1 MNITAEIAQDLS
13 RGRSDIGF
21 FASRWLGVNLNPG
34 QLAWL
39 EGMVA
44 RDETGFRPKY
54 LTTVCSAGNRAGK
67 TLGMAVGVLHSAT
80 YKLGLRPPTLG
91 SAEDAERWTTEP
103 YEWYHIGIQQETAEL
118 VHREL
123 SMLLQGAH
131 PAQRGRGC
139 PMVKDIGPVYNLEKK
154 WRGEYLWIKVDPI
167 FGGANIHF
175 RTTQDKAKALLGKD
189 MNGISFD
196 EAAFEPHLL
205 MIYQEV
211 LNLRR
216 LSTGGQLHFIGT
228 PTEGINDYADL
239 WELGNPINPGR
250 DNQVMSFRLSTRDN
264 VGFGLNAATFDSIV
278 RQQAEYLV
286 PQNIDGFF
294 IEARD
299 AYFNSDMI
307 DKCFVEAEEEIQP
320 TKGRRYS
327 QGVDPGI
334 SSDATWAVTVDYTER
349 ALMVGV
355 RCRRKVGKQTIP
367 AVVNMVRE
375 GHLLY
380 NQDGAAC
387 TTTIDSTG
395 FGGKLF
401 RQEFSIIKPLRDYDF
416 GGTRA
421 KKLEL
426 LADLKAVIDR
436 QQLKF
441 PRSGAWME
449 LRRQLLGY
457 KLDDKK
463 LETDAVMALAL
474 SVRHATRN
482 PSNPVQNPVFSY
494 FGEMTNGQR

>member
-1 MNITAEIAQDLS
+1 
-13 RGRSDIGF
+13 
-21 FASRWLGVNLNPG
+21 
-34 QLAWL
+34 
-39 EGMVA
+39 
-44 RDETGFRPKY
+44 
-54 LTTVCSAGNRAGK
+54 
-67 TLGMAVGVLHSAT
+67 MAVGILHSAT
-80 YKLGLRPPTLG
+80 YKLGLRVPVQG
-91 SAEDAERWTTEP
+91 SKEDAERWSNEP

-123 SMLLQGAH
+123 SMLFQGSH
-131 PAQRGRGC
+131 PAQKGRGC
-139 PMVKDIGPVYNLEKK
+139 PITKEIGPVYIFDKK
-154 WRGEYLWIKVDPI
+154 YRGEYLWIRVHPV

-228 PTEGINDYADL
+228 PTEGINDYSDL
-239 WELGNPINPGR
+239 WELGNPTNPNR
-250 DNQVMSFRLSTRDN
+250 DEQFFSFRLSTRDN
-264 VGFGLNAATFDSIV
+264 VGYGLNSDTFESIL

-294 IEARD
+294 IESRD
-299 AYFNSDMI
+299 SYFNSDMV
-307 DKCFVEAEEEIQP
+307 DNSFVELDEETQP
-320 TKGRRYS
+320 VKTRRYA

-334 SSDATWAVTVDYTER
+334 SSDATWAITIDYTER
-349 ALMVGV
+349 EFLAGV
-355 RCRRKVGKQTIP
+355 RCKRKTGKQTIP
-367 AVVNMVRE
+367 AVINMVRE

-380 NQDGAAC
+380 GQEGSYC
-387 TTTIDSTG
+387 TTIVDSTG

-426 LADLKAVIDR
+426 LGDLKAVIDR
-436 QQLKF
+436 GQLKL
-441 PRSGAWME
+441 PRKGVWMQV
-449 LRRQLLGY
+449 RRQLLGY

-474 SVRHATRN
+474 AVRHATRN
-482 PSNPVQNPVFSY
+482 PSNPVEKPVFSY
-494 FGEMTNGQR
+494 FGEILNA

>member
-1 MNITAEIAQDLS
+1 
-13 RGRSDIGF
+13 
-21 FASRWLGVNLNPG
+21 
-34 QLAWL
+34 
-39 EGMVA
+39 
-44 RDETGFRPKY
+44 
-54 LTTVCSAGNRAGK
+54 
-67 TLGMAVGVLHSAT
+67 
-80 YKLGLRPPTLG
+80 
-91 SAEDAERWTTEP
+91 
-103 YEWYHIGIQQETAEL
+103 
-118 VHREL
+118 
-123 SMLLQGAH
+123 
-131 PAQRGRGC
+131 
-139 PMVKDIGPVYNLEKK
+139 MVKEIGQVYNLEKK

-250 DNQVMSFRLSTRDN
+250 DNQFMSFRLSTRDN

-307 DKCFVEAEEEIQP
+307 DKCFVDAEEEIPP

-334 SSDATWAVTVDYTER
+334 SSDATWAVTLDYTER
-349 ALMVGV
+349 AAMVGV
-355 RCRRKVGKQTIP
+355 RCRRKIGKQTIP
-367 AVVNMVRE
+367 SVVNMVRE

-482 PSNPVQNPVFSY
+482 PSNPVEKPMFSY
-494 FGEMTNGQR
+494 FGEIVNG

>member
-1 MNITAEIAQDLS
+1 
-13 RGRSDIGF
+13 
-21 FASRWLGVNLNPG
+21 
-34 QLAWL
+34 
-39 EGMVA
+39 
-44 RDETGFRPKY
+44 
-54 LTTVCSAGNRAGK
+54 
-67 TLGMAVGVLHSAT
+67 MAVGILHSAT
-80 YKLGLRPPTLG
+80 YKLGLRVPDQG
-91 SAEDAERWTTEP
+91 SKEDAERWSNEP

-123 SMLLQGAH
+123 SMLFQGSH
-131 PAQRGRGC
+131 PAQKGRGC
-139 PMVKDIGPVYNLEKK
+139 PITKEIGPVYIFDKK
-154 WRGEYLWIKVDPI
+154 YRGEYLWIRVHPV

-228 PTEGINDYADL
+228 PTEGINDYSDL
-239 WELGNPINPGR
+239 WELGNPANPNR
-250 DNQVMSFRLSTRDN
+250 DEQFFSFRLSTRDN
-264 VGFGLNAATFDSIV
+264 VGYGLNSATFESII

-286 PQNIDGFF
+286 PQNIDGYF
-294 IEARD
+294 IESRD
-299 AYFNSDMI
+299 AYFNSEMVE
-307 DKCFVEAEEEIQP
+307 KSFVELDEETQP
-320 TKGRRYS
+320 VKTRRYA

-334 SSDATWAVTVDYTER
+334 SSDATWAITIDYTER
-349 ALMVGV
+349 EFLAGV
-355 RCRRKVGKQTIP
+355 RCKRKIGKQTIP
-367 AVVNMVRE
+367 AVINMVRE

-380 NQDGAAC
+380 GQEGSYC
-387 TTTIDSTG
+387 TTIVDSTG

-401 RQEFSIIKPLRDYDF
+401 RQEFNIIKPLRDYDF

-426 LADLKAVIDR
+426 LGDLKAVIDR
-436 QQLKF
+436 GQLKL
-441 PRSGAWME
+441 PRKGVWME
-449 LRRQLLGY
+449 VRRQLLGY

-474 SVRHATRN
+474 AVRHATRN
-482 PSNPVQNPVFSY
+482 PSNPVEKPVFSY
-494 FGEMTNGQR
+494 FGEIAHA

>member
-1 MNITAEIAQDLS
+1 MLFQ
-13 RGRSDIGF
+13 
-21 FASRWLGVNLNPG
+21 
-34 QLAWL
+34 
-39 EGMVA
+39 
-44 RDETGFRPKY
+44 
-54 LTTVCSAGNRAGK
+54 
-67 TLGMAVGVLHSAT
+67 
-80 YKLGLRPPTLG
+80 G
-91 SAEDAERWTTEP
+91 S
-103 YEWYHIGIQQETAEL
+103 
-118 VHREL
+118 
-123 SMLLQGAH
+123 H
-131 PAQRGRGC
+131 PAQKGRGC
-139 PMVKDIGPVYNLEKK
+139 PITKEIGPVYIFDKK
-154 WRGEYLWIKVDPI
+154 YRGEYLWVRVHPV

-228 PTEGINDYADL
+228 PTEGINDYSDL
-239 WELGNPINPGR
+239 WELGNPTNPNR
-250 DNQVMSFRLSTRDN
+250 DEQFFSFRLSTRDN
-264 VGFGLNAATFDSIV
+264 VGYGLNSDTFESIL

-294 IEARD
+294 IESRD
-299 AYFNSDMI
+299 SYFNSDMV
-307 DKCFVEAEEEIQP
+307 DNSFVELDEETQP
-320 TKGRRYS
+320 VKTRRYA

-334 SSDATWAVTVDYTER
+334 SSDATWAITIDYTER
-349 ALMVGV
+349 EFLAGV
-355 RCRRKVGKQTIP
+355 RCKRKTGKQTIP
-367 AVVNMVRE
+367 AVINMVRE

-380 NQDGAAC
+380 GQEGSYC
-387 TTTIDSTG
+387 TTIVDSTG

-426 LADLKAVIDR
+426 LGDLKAVIDR
-436 QQLKF
+436 GQLKL
-441 PRSGAWME
+441 PRKGVWMQV
-449 LRRQLLGY
+449 RRQLLGY

-474 SVRHATRN
+474 AVRHATRN
-482 PSNPVQNPVFSY
+482 PSNPVEKPVFSY
-494 FGEMTNGQR
+494 FGEILNA

>member
-1 MNITAEIAQDLS
+1 MNLTTELAQDLA
-13 RGRSDIGF
+13 RGRTDIGF
-21 FASRWLGVNLNPG
+21 FASRWLGIDLNPG
-34 QLAWL
+34 QSAWL
-39 EGMVA
+39 QGMSA
-44 RDETGFRPKY
+44 RDETGYRPKY

-67 TLGMAVGVLHSAT
+67 TLGMAVGILHSAT
-80 YKLGLRPPTLG
+80 YKLGLRLPESGNKT
-91 SAEDAERWTTEP
+91 DAERWSTEP

-123 SMLLQGAH
+123 SMIFQGSH

-139 PMVKDIGPVYNLEKK
+139 PIIKEIGPVYIFDKK
-154 WRGEYLWIKVDPI
+154 YRGEYLWIKVHPV

-239 WELGNPINPGR
+239 WELGNPANPNR
-250 DNQVMSFRLSTRDN
+250 DEQFMSFRLSTRDN
-264 VGFGLNAATFDSIV
+264 VGFGLTAGNFDSII
-278 RQQAEYLV
+278 RQQAEYLI

-294 IEARD
+294 IESRD
-299 AYFNSDMI
+299 AYFNSEMV
-307 DKCFVEAEEEIQP
+307 DKCFVEFEEEMP
-320 TKGRRYS
+320 PARGRRYA

-334 SSDATWAVTVDYTER
+334 SSDATWAVTLDYTER
-349 ALMVGV
+349 GMMVGV
-355 RCRRKVGKQTIP
+355 RCRRKIGKQTIP
-367 AVVNMVRE
+367 AVINMVRE

-380 NQDGAAC
+380 TQDGAAC
-387 TTTIDSTG
+387 TTIVDSTG

-426 LADLKAVIDR
+426 LGDLKAVIDR
-436 QQLKF
+436 GQLKI
-441 PRSGAWME
+441 PRSGVWME

-482 PSNPVQNPVFSY
+482 PSNPVEKPVFSY
-494 FGEMTNGQR
+494 FGEIAHA

>member
-1 MNITAEIAQDLS
+1 MNINAEIARDLS
-13 RGRSDIGF
+13 RGRTDIGF
-21 FASRWLGVNLNPG
+21 FASRWLGINLNPG
-34 QLAWL
+34 QLTWL
-39 EGMVA
+39 SGMAA
-44 RDETGFRPKY
+44 RGEDGFRPKY

-67 TLGMAVGVLHSAT
+67 TLGMAVGILHSAT
-80 YKLGLRPPTLG
+80 YKLGLRPPEPG
-91 SAEDAERWTTEP
+91 SQKDAERWTSEP
-103 YEWYHIGIQQETAEL
+103 YEWYHVGIQQETAEL

-123 SMLLQGAH
+123 SMVFQGAH
-131 PAQRGRGC
+131 PAQQGRGC
-139 PMVKDIGPVYNLEKK
+139 PIFKELGPVYNFEKK
-154 WRGEYLWIKVDPI
+154 YRGEYLWIKIDPI

-239 WELGNPINPGR
+239 WELGNPANPDR
-250 DNQVMSFRLSTRDN
+250 DEQFMSFRLSTRDN
-264 VGFGLNAATFDSIV
+264 VGYGLAEGTFDSIL
-278 RQQAEYLV
+278 RQQAPYLI
-286 PQNIDGFF
+286 PQNIDGYF
-294 IEARD
+294 IESRD
-299 AYFNSDMI
+299 AYFNSEMI
-307 DKCFVEAEEEIQP
+307 DKCFVELEEEIP
-320 TKGRRYS
+320 PHKGRRYA

-334 SSDATWAVTVDYTER
+334 SSDATWAITLDYTER
-349 ALMVGV
+349 NMIVGV
-355 RCRRKVGKQTIP
+355 RCRRKIGKQTIP

-380 NQDGAAC
+380 LQDGASC
-387 TTTIDSTG
+387 TTIVDSTG

-401 RQEFSIIKPLRDYDF
+401 RQEFSVVRPLRDFDF

-426 LADLKAVIDR
+426 LGDLKAVIDR
-436 QQLKF
+436 EQLKL
-441 PRSGAWME
+441 PRTGAWME
-449 LRRQLLGY
+449 VRRQLMGY

-482 PSNPVQNPVFSY
+482 PSNPVERPVFSY
-494 FGEMTNGQR
+494 FGEIVNG

>member
-1 MNITAEIAQDLS
+1 MNINAEIAQDLS
-13 RGRSDIGF
+13 RGRTDIGF

-34 QLAWL
+34 QLTWL
-39 EGMVA
+39 EGMAA

-67 TLGMAVGVLHSAT
+67 TLGMAIGVLHSAT
-80 YKLGLRPPTLG
+80 YKLGLRPPTNG
-91 SAEDAERWTTEP
+91 SIEDAERWTTEP

-131 PAQRGRGC
+131 PAQKGRGC
-139 PMVKDIGPVYNLEKK
+139 PMVKDIGQVYNFEKK
-154 WRGEYLWIKVDPI
+154 YRGEYLWIRVDPI

-228 PTEGINDYADL
+228 PTEGINDYSDL
-239 WELGNPINPGR
+239 WELGNPENPNR
-250 DNQVMSFRLSTRDN
+250 DEQFMSFRLSTRSN
-264 VGFGLNAATFDSIV
+264 VGYGLNPETFESIV
-278 RQQAEYLV
+278 RQQAEYLIA
-286 PQNIDGFF
+286 QNIDGFF
-294 IEARD
+294 IESRD
-299 AYFNSDMI
+299 AYFNAGMI
-307 DKCFVEAEEEIQP
+307 DDCFIDFEEESAP
-320 TKGRRYS
+320 SKARRYS

-334 SSDATWAVTVDYTER
+334 SSDATWAVTLDYTDRKE
-349 ALMVGV
+349 LVGV
-355 RCRRKVGKQTIP
+355 RCRRKIGKQTIP

-380 NQDGAAC
+380 NQDGAYC

-416 GGTRA
+416 GGTKA

-426 LADLKAVIDR
+426 LSDLKAIIDR
-436 QQLKF
+436 GQVKF
-441 PRSGAWME
+441 PRKGAWME

-474 SVRHATRN
+474 SVRHAVRN
-482 PSNPVQNPVFSY
+482 PSNPVEKPVFSY
-494 FGEMTNGQR
+494 FGEITNA

>member
-1 MNITAEIAQDLS
+1 LNINNEIARDLA
-13 RGRSDIGF
+13 RGRTDIGF
-21 FASRWLGVNLNPG
+21 FASRWLGINLNPG

-39 EGMVA
+39 SGMAA
-44 RDETGFRPKY
+44 RGDDGFRPKY

-80 YKLGLRPPTLG
+80 YKLGIKPPEPG
-91 SAEDAERWTTEP
+91 SSHDAERWTTDP
-103 YEWYHIGIQQETAEL
+103 YEWYHVGIQQETAEL

-123 SMLLQGAH
+123 VMIFQGGH
-131 PAQRGRGC
+131 PAQKGRGC
-139 PMVKDIGPVYNLEKK
+139 PIIKELGPVYIFDKK
-154 WRGEYLWIKVDPI
+154 YRGEYLWIKVHPV

-216 LSTGGQLHFIGT
+216 LSTGGPLHFIGT
-228 PTEGINDYADL
+228 PTEGINDYSDL
-239 WELGNPINPGR
+239 WELGNPENPER
-250 DNQVMSFRLSTRDN
+250 DDQFMSYRLSTRDN
-264 VGFGLNAATFDSIV
+264 VGYGLSAENFNSII
-278 RQQAEYLV
+278 RQQAEYLI

-294 IEARD
+294 IESRD
-299 AYFNSDMI
+299 AYFNADMV
-307 DKCFVEAEEEIQP
+307 DDCFVDFEEEIP
-320 TKGRRYS
+320 PHKARRYA

-334 SSDATWAVTVDYTER
+334 SSDATWAVTLDYTER
-349 ALMVGV
+349 NMIVGV

-380 NQDGAAC
+380 NQDGASCA
-387 TTTIDSTG
+387 TIVDSTG
-395 FGGKLF
+395 LGGKLF
-401 RQEFSIIKPLRDYDF
+401 RQEFSVIRPLRDFDF
-416 GGTRA
+416 GGTKA

-426 LADLKAVIDR
+426 LGDLKAVIDR
-436 QQLKF
+436 KQLKL
-441 PRSGAWME
+441 PRKGAWME

-474 SVRHATRN
+474 AVRHSTRN
-482 PSNPVQNPVFSY
+482 PSNPLEKPHFSY
-494 FGEMTNGQR
+494 FGEIA

>member
-1 MNITAEIAQDLS
+1 LNINAEIARDLA

-39 EGMVA
+39 SGMVA

-80 YKLGLRPPTLG
+80 YKLGIKPPSG
-91 SAEDAERWTTEP
+91 SEEDAMRWTTEP

-123 SMLLQGAH
+123 SMLLQGGH
-131 PAQRGRGC
+131 PAQQGRGC
-139 PMVKDIGPVYNLEKK
+139 PIVKEIGPVYNYEKK
-154 WRGEYLWIKVDPI
+154 YRGEYLWIKVDPI

-239 WELGNPINPGR
+239 WELGNPNTPNR
-250 DNQVMSFRLSTRDN
+250 DEQFMSFRLSTRDN
-264 VGFGLNAATFDSIV
+264 VGFGLRTETFDAIV

-286 PQNIDGFF
+286 PQNIDGYF

-299 AYFNSDMI
+299 AYFNAEMVDR
-307 DKCFVEAEEEIQP
+307 CFVDFEEETQP
-320 TKGRRYS
+320 ANARRYS

-334 SSDATWAVTVDYTER
+334 SSDATWTVTIDYTER
-349 ALMVGV
+349 DMMVGV
-355 RCRRKVGKQTIP
+355 RCRRKIGKQTIP
-367 AVVNMVRE
+367 SVVNMVRE

-380 NQDGAAC
+380 NQDGAVC
-387 TTTIDSTG
+387 TSTIDSTG

-416 GGTRA
+416 GGTKA

-436 QQLKF
+436 GQVKF
-441 PRSGAWME
+441 PRRGSWME

-457 KLDDKK
+457 KLNDKNMD
-463 LETDAVMALAL
+463 TDAVMALAL
-474 SVRHATRN
+474 SVRHAVRN
-482 PSNPVQNPVFSY
+482 PTNPVKKPVFNY
-494 FGEMTNGQR
+494 FGEYV